1 VKLGP
6 DALLGPSRCP
16 LLILLQFSWWHM
28 RLSSA
33 FKAFSF
39 LLLLFLS
46 TNLAYAQRPSGGH
59 MLGGTIDVQ
68 LRFADGRPGPRDI
81 HVRLEAAEGGAEA
94 DLETIQGG
102 KCQFH
107 QKTSGVFVV
116 RVSGQGFKEV
126 SERVELIDSP
136 MAYVVLTLI
145 PVNPEPQPAISVPAA
160 GSPQSISVADLAIPE
175 SARQEM
181 AKGQDA
187 LRARNTD
194 EAVKHFQKAIKIYKA
209 YPQAYHLLG
218 EAYAE
223 QQQWPDAES
232 ALKRSI
238 ELEPKLADSYLD
250 LGAIRNQTKN
260 YVGAEEALKKGL
272 ELMPEFPMAQYE
284 LAKTYSA
291 TGRWQEAAPLAETA
305 VKGLPD
311 LAPAHVV
318 LANIRLKQRN
328 GPAALHEYQEYLR
341 LAPEGPMAPQVR
353 DVVAKLQGALPQ
365 QQ

>member
-1 VKLGP
+1 
-6 DALLGPSRCP
+6 
-16 LLILLQFSWWHM
+16 M
-28 RLSSA
+28 
-33 FKAFSF
+33 F
-39 LLLLFLS
+39 LF
-46 TNLAYAQRPSGGH
+46 TNLAFAQRPGGGH
-59 MLGGTIDVQ
+59 MVGGTIDVQ

-94 DLETIQGG
+94 DLETVQGG

-107 QKTSGVFVV
+107 QRTSGVFVV

-126 SERVELIDSP
+126 SERVELISSP
-136 MAYVVLTLI
+136 MAYVTLTLV
-145 PVNPEPQPAISVPAA
+145 PVDGTPQPTSIAVPPP
-160 GSPQSISVADLAIPE
+160 GSPEAVSVADLAVPD
-175 SARQEM
+175 SARTEL

-187 LRARNTD
+187 MRAKNTD
-194 EAVKHFQKAIKIYKA
+194 EAVRHFLKAIKLYEP
-209 YPQAYHLLG
+209 YPQAHRLLG

-223 QQQWPDAES
+223 QQLWPDAES

-238 ELEPKLADSYLD
+238 ELEPKLADSYMD
-250 LGAIRNQTKN
+250 LGALRNQTKN
-260 YVGAEEALKKGL
+260 YAGAEEVLKKGL
-272 ELMPEFPMAQYE
+272 ELKPDFPMAQYE

-305 VKGLPD
+305 VKELPD
-311 LAPAHVV
+311 FAPAHVV

-353 DVVAKLQGALPQ
+353 DVVARLQSALPQ
-365 QQ
+365 Q